1 MLEHRLQSLFT
12 QSCSAFRV
20 TLWAKCLILSTAK
33 VGSITVVDSYLLFS
47 HPEIIED
54 SYYIININLKM
65 YTVQYTHG
73 PVGLLVEPA
82 HPLGVGE
89 DLTRPHSSRHL

>member
-33 VGSITVVDSYLLFS
+33 VEAITVDS
-47 HPEIIED
+47 IIFFRILKL
-54 SYYIININLKM
+54 SKTLTNIININLKM
-65 YTVQYTHG
+65 YTVHT
-73 PVGLLVEPA
+73 
-82 HPLGVGE
+82 
-89 DLTRPHSSRHL
+89 